1 MGIRPTGDVN
11 NIDTG
16 VLTFSEDIL
25 KIEINGP
32 DQPALTVID
41 VPGIFR
47 TATPGLTT
55 DNDINLVTSMVK
67 SYMKDPRT
75 IILAVVPC
83 NVDVATQEIL
93 KLAKD
98 ADPSGSRTMGVLT
111 KPDLAPERA
120 MQQNIVDLI
129 LGKRQDLKLGY
140 YVVKN
145 RGADDANSTLQRRN
159 AEEAAFFRDEPWSAL
174 AGTNRVGIEALKL
187 RLRDLL
193 MQISKQEFPAVKTGE
208 SLNSPVKDARPNISL
223 LSTR

>member
-1 MGIRPTGDVN
+1 MSQANRAMGIRTAGDSQS
-11 NIDTG
+11 IDNG

-47 TATPGLTT
+47 DPTPGLTT
-55 DNDINLVTSMVK
+55 DNDIDLVMSMVK
-67 SYMKDPRT
+67 SYMKDSRT
-75 IILAVVPC
+75 VILAVIPC
-83 NVDVATQEIL
+83 NVDIATQGIL

-120 MQQNIVDLI
+120 MQQNIVHLI
-129 LGKRQDLKLGY
+129 QGKRQDLKLGY
-140 YVVKN
+140 CVVKN
-145 RGADDANSTLQRRN
+145 RGADDASSTLQKRN
-159 AEEAAFFRDEPWSAL
+159 DEEAAFFKKEPWSAI
-174 AGTNRVGIEALKL
+174 ASSNRVGVEALKT

-193 MQISKQEFPAVKTGE
+193 RDISRKEFPAVKTGE
-208 SLNSPVKDARPNISL
+208 SLEFVEDCI
-223 LSTR
+223 

>member
-1 MGIRPTGDVN
+1 MGIRPTDDAN
-11 NIDTG
+11 SIDHG

-47 TATPGLTT
+47 RATPGRTT

-67 SYMKDPRT
+67 SYMKDSRT
-75 IILAVVPC
+75 IILAVIPC
-83 NVDVATQEIL
+83 NVDIATQEIL

-111 KPDLAPERA
+111 KPDLALERA
-120 MQQNIVDLI
+120 VQQNIVDLI
-129 LGKRQDLKLGY
+129 QGKRQDLKLGY
-140 YVVKN
+140 CVVKN
-145 RGADDANSTLQRRN
+145 RGADDGNSTLQTRN
-159 AEEAAFFRDEPWSAL
+159 AEEAALFRQEPWSAL
-174 AGTNRVGIEALKL
+174 ASTNRVGIEALKL

-193 MQISKQEFPAVKTGE
+193 GNISKKEFPAVKTGE
-208 SLNSPVKDARPNISL
+208 
-223 LSTR
+223 